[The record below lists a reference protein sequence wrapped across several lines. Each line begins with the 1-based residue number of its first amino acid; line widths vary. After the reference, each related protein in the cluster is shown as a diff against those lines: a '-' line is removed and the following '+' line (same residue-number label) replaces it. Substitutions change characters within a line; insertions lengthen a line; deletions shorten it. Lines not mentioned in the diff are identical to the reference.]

1 MRMHGMGWFSYIH
14 FDDAQDKPQVS
25 WALIRRV
32 LGYAKPY
39 RWKIAG
45 VLALILVSQ
54 GLSLLSPLLFGQI
67 IDKALYKGDGGLLD
81 RLALV
86 IVIIPILNGVIGVV
100 QRYFNSS
107 IGEGVIY
114 QLRTALYSH
123 LQNMSLHFFTNT
135 KTGELMSRLNNDVV
149 GAQSAINS
157 TLIGIFTNIISVV
170 STLVV
175 MLLLEWRLTLLG
187 LIVVP
192 LFVLPARRIGRA
204 LRNIVREQMDLN
216 ASMNAMMNETLNVSG
231 ALLVK
236 LFGRTQTESVRFED
250 RARKVADSGVRRSV
264 IGSGLFAAL
273 GLISAVG
280 MALTYWVGGHFAID
294 GVFSAGLIVTFA
306 MYLGQ
311 IYGPLQSLAN
321 SPVDFATSM
330 VSFERVFELLDM
342 PLEIAEKPDAVKL
355 EHVRG
360 EVVFDNVSFSY
371 SEHEH
376 NKLKEVDRGGMSSVR
391 AVFSEGRP
399 VRPNGKPSKEADAP
413 LAESQ
418 ARTITLHNI
427 SFMIK
432 PGQLAALVGPS
443 GAGKTTI
450 TYLMPRLYDPY
461 EGHIKIDGHDL
472 RDLTLASLAENI
484 GMVTQETY
492 LFHDTIRTNL
502 LYAKSDATQAEIE
515 AAARAANI
523 HDFIMG
529 LPDNYDTIV
538 GERGYRLSGGEKQ
551 RIAIARVILKDPRIL
566 VLDEATSHLD
576 SQSEALIQTALET
589 VMKDRTSLVIAHRL
603 STILAADLILVLDR
617 GQIVEQG
624 THAELLAKNGLYAT
638 LYETQ
643 FKRDRFNAGVGMVAE
658 MEDEARR

>member
-1 MRMHGMGWFSYIH
+1 MGWFSYIH
-14 FDDAQDKPQVS
+14 YDDEQDKPQVS
-25 WALIRRV
+25 WALIKRV
-32 LGYAKPY
+32 LSYAKPF
-39 RWKIAG
+39 RAKIVG
-45 VLALILVSQ
+45 VLVLILIAQ

-67 IDKALYKGDGGLLD
+67 IDKALYQSDGGLLD
-81 RLALV
+81 RLSLI
-86 IVIIPILNGVIGVV
+86 IVIIPILNGAIAVG
-100 QRYFNSS
+100 QRYLNSS

-114 QLRTALYSH
+114 HLRSTLYAH
-123 LQNMSLHFFTNT
+123 LQKMSLHFFTNT

-170 STLVV
+170 STLIV

-187 LIVVP
+187 LAVVP
-192 LFVLPARRIGRA
+192 LFVLPAQRIGKS

-236 LFGRTQTESVRFED
+236 LFGRSNTESTRFAD
-250 RARKVADSGVRRSV
+250 RAKRVADSGVRRSV

-273 GLISAVG
+273 GLISAIG

-342 PLEIAEKPDAVKL
+342 PLEIPEKPDALKL
-355 EHVRG
+355 EKVRG
-360 EVVFDNVSFSY
+360 EVVFEDVSFSY

-391 AVFSEGRP
+391 AVFSEGLP
-399 VRPNGKPSKEADAP
+399 VRPNGKPSKEADIAS
-413 LAESQ
+413 ANSQ
-418 ARTITLHNI
+418 ARTITLQNI
-427 SFMIK
+427 SFTIK

-461 EGHIKIDGHDL
+461 EGRIRIDGHDL
-472 RDLTLASLAENI
+472 RDVTLDSLAENI

-502 LYAKSDATQAEIE
+502 LYAKPDATQAEIE

-523 HDFIMG
+523 HEFIVG
-529 LPDNYDTIV
+529 LPDQYDTIV

-624 THAELLAKNGLYAT
+624 THAELLAKNGLYAN

-643 FKRDRFNAGVGMVAE
+643 FKRERIMADVAVAE
-658 MEDEARR
+658 IEDDAQR